1 MQLNSI
7 VTKAAVPMRWLIV
20 AGIAWTL
27 AQTALY
33 VASSPQGQEA
43 ARPGNSQRTQPRQ
56 TTVNLNAIL
65 SRHLFGEADVSPSD
79 MATQITEETRLPL
92 QLQGVFVAEEVE
104 EESAAIVAQKGKP
117 GIRYR
122 LGDKIPGNAVLVA
135 VFADH
140 IILRRAGSREKLTFP
155 TNDNQFQIEPDQD
168 ANVAPNRQKFVRR
181 PLANT
186 ASGEQ
191 SAVQS
196 AREFVAAHQARMEA
210 DPRQALNDLGIK
222 PVSPDSAA
230 GYELGNLAQSPYLSQ
245 TGLQSGDVI
254 LSVNGRPVGDL
265 QADRLEIANILAQG
279 SARLEIQRGS
289 RTFYVT
295 ASLK

>member
-7 VTKAAVPMRWLIV
+7 VTKAAGPTRWLIV

-27 AQTALY
+27 AHTVLY
-33 VASSPQGQEA
+33 VASSPQGREA
-43 ARPGNSQRTQPRQ
+43 ARPGISDRTLPHQ

-79 MATQITEETRLPL
+79 MATRITEETRLPL
-92 QLQGVFVAEEVE
+92 QLQGVFVAEQVE
-104 EESAAIVAQKGKP
+104 EQSAAIVAQKGKP
-117 GIRYR
+117 GRRYR

-155 TNDNQFQIEPDQD
+155 TNFDQFQVDPDQD
-168 ANVAPNRQKFVRR
+168 ENVAPNRQKFVEK

-210 DPRQALNDLGIK
+210 DPRQALNDLGIT

-230 GYELGNLAQSPYLSQ
+230 GYQLGNLAQSRYLSQ
-245 TGLQSGDVI
+245 TGLQPGDVI